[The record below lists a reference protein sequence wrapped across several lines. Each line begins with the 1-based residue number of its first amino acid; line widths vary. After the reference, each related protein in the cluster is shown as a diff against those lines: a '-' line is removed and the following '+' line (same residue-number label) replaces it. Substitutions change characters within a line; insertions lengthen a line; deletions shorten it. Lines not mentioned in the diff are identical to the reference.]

1 MSKNK
6 GKNNLSHQEKLIKAE
21 IKIRKNPIVKSLS
34 IKMIMKKVKRKLLS
48 LKRKFSTIIKTLY
61 HFWKLKPPKTFF

>member
-6 GKNNLSHQEKLIKAE
+6 GKNNLSHQENLIKAE

-34 IKMIMKKVKRKLLS
+34 IKMIMKKVKRKLYKKNKRVKS
-48 LKRKFSTIIKTLY
+48 QLKRFKNNLRRRLKFM
-61 HFWKLKPPKTFF
+61 

>member
-6 GKNNLSHQEKLIKAE
+6 GKNNLSHQENLIKAE

-34 IKMIMKKVKRKLLS
+34 IKMIMKKVKRKLYKKNKRVKS
-48 LKRKFSTIIKTLY
+48 QLKRFKNNLRRRLRFM
-61 HFWKLKPPKTFF
+61 